1 MFYAGG
7 VTPPVTSCITGAIY
21 AQADSEFALEN
32 TGGDN
37 WEITVPGITILGNP
51 ELAGEVLED
60 VDYSIRFWSGGT
72 GTTLMEDTSSVGLPI
87 TTGGQGAG
95 VYVISFSYTTA
106 NGIELTFSTYVEVD
120 DSGTVVQSITVTG
133 MNFEYDC
140 RTATP
145 SLQVSTTGDVDYT
158 TSYSYFIAPDGAE
171 TPVTPPF
178 EIPQAETV
186 FVLGYVNIDPDQWP
200 DVTIGTLAPNGV
212 ALAITLV

>member
-21 AQADSEFALEN
+21 AEADSEFALEN

-51 ELAGEVLED
+51 ELAGEVNED
-60 VDYSIRFWSGGT
+60 VNYSISFWSGGSS
-72 GTTLMEDTSSVGLPI
+72 TTLMADTSSVGVPI

-95 VYVISFSYTTA
+95 VYEISFTYTTA
-106 NGIELTFSTYVEVD
+106 NGVEITISTLAQVD
-120 DSGTVVQSITVTG
+120 DSGNVVQSITASG

-140 RTATP
+140 RTVTP
-145 SLQVSTTGDVDYT
+145 SLLISTTGDVDYT
-158 TSYSYFIAPDGAE
+158 TSYSYIVSPDGDE
-171 TPVTPPF
+171 TVVTPPF
-178 EIPQAETV
+178 ETLQAETV
-186 FVLGYVNIDPDQWP
+186 FVLGYVHIDPLQWP

-212 ALAITLV
+212 ALALTFV